1 MRKMMLTS
9 LSLFPGLTLMAT
21 AAMAW
26 GPGLSRGFGMRQEFG
41 CPDLP
46 ILGEKQFHKVEG
58 LQETFLKESEPLKL
72 DLLTKR
78 TELRILGPLLIPIR
92 LR

>member
-9 LSLFPGLTLMAT
+9 LSLFLGLTLMAT

-26 GPGLSRGFGMRQEFG
+26 GPRLSRGFGMRQEFG

-46 ILGEKQFHKVEG
+46 ILGEKQFHK
-58 LQETFLKESEPLKL
+58 
-72 DLLTKR
+72 
-78 TELRILGPLLIPIR
+78 
-92 LR
+92 